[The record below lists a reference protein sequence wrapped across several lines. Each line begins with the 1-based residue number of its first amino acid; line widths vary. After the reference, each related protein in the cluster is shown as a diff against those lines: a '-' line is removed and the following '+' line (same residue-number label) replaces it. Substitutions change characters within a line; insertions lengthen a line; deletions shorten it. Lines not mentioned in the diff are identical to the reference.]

1 MDENSNAMNASRP
14 TLITH
19 GPPSAQIQSVVAAFT
34 KHFGRQPTFGAA
46 SPGRVN
52 IIGEHTDYNDGFVLP
67 MAIDRWTVVV
77 GDHALADRSTF
88 WAVDLK
94 ETAHCD
100 LRGELSPIEGNFA
113 NYLMGVADQFNKRSI
128 NVPNLDIAI
137 TSSVSIG
144 AGLGSSAAMEVAMA
158 TLLEV
163 LLNKSF
169 DPVEKAKLCQ
179 KAEHEFVG
187 TPCGIMD
194 MLIAIKAK
202 SDHALLIDCQT
213 NTTEPI
219 PLPLDKDV
227 SVLIAD
233 THVRHDL
240 AQSEYVNRRQTC
252 EDAARKLGFEAL
264 RQVESDYEPAVNKIT
279 TTGQALTEEEV
290 CCATHVLNENN
301 RVQSAANA
309 LRKADMET
317 VGQLMFDS
325 HTSLKE
331 LFKVSCDELDV
342 IVDTAAQLRAEGGLI
357 GARMTGGGFGG
368 CAIILCKT
376 KSVDKVC
383 EVIIASFA
391 EQFDYQPTLF
401 TTPAVGG
408 ARSIGV

>member
-1 MDENSNAMNASRP
+1 MNASRP
-14 TLITH
+14 TLETD
-19 GPPSAQIQSVVAAFT
+19 GPPAEQIQSVVAAFT
-34 KHFGRQPTFGAA
+34 KHFGRQPNFGAA
-46 SPGRVN
+46 APGRVN

-88 WAVDLK
+88 LAVDLK

-113 NYLMGVADQFNKRSI
+113 NYLMGVADQFNKRAI
-128 NVPNLDIAI
+128 KVPNLDIAI
-137 TSSVSIG
+137 TTSVSIG
-144 AGLGSSAAMEVAMA
+144 AGLASSAAMEVAMA

-163 LLNKSF
+163 LLKKSF

-213 NTTEPI
+213 NATEPI

-227 SVLIAD
+227 SILIAD

-252 EDAARKLGFEAL
+252 EDAARKLGYETL

-290 CCATHVLNENN
+290 LCATHVLNENK

-309 LRKADMET
+309 LRKGEMET

-331 LFKVSCDELDV
+331 LFKVSCEELDV
-342 IVDTAAQLRAEGGLI
+342 IVDTAAKLRADSGVL

-368 CAIILCKT
+368 CAIILCNT
-376 KSVDKVC
+376 QSVDKISVDLL
-383 EVIIASFA
+383 EAFV
-391 EQFDYQPTLF
+391 EQFDYLPTLF

>member
-1 MDENSNAMNASRP
+1 MNPSRQ
-14 TLITH
+14 TLIAN
-19 GPPSAQIQSVVAAFT
+19 GPPAEQIQSAVAAFN

-52 IIGEHTDYNDGFVLP
+52 IIGEHTDYNAGFVLP
-67 MAIDRWTVVV
+67 IAIDRWTVVV

-113 NYLMGVADQFNKRSI
+113 NYLIGVADQFNKRSI
-128 NVPNLDIAI
+128 NVPNLDIAL
-137 TSSVSIG
+137 TSSVPIG
-144 AGLGSSAAMEVAMA
+144 AGLASSAAMEVAMA
-158 TLLEV
+158 TLVEV

-169 DPVEKAKLCQ
+169 DPLVKAKLCQ

-194 MLIAIKAK
+194 MFIATSAK
-202 SDHALLIDCQT
+202 PDHALLIDCQT
-213 NTTEPI
+213 DVAEQI
-219 PLPLDKDV
+219 PLPLDKNV

-240 AQSEYVNRRQTC
+240 AQSEYANRRQTC
-252 EDAARKLGFEAL
+252 EEAARKLGYETL
-264 RQVESDYEPAVNKIT
+264 RQVESDYKPAVNKIT

-290 CCATHVLNENN
+290 NCTEHVINENK
-301 RVQSAANA
+301 RVQTVAAA
-309 LRKADMET
+309 LRSGDLQT
-317 VGQLMFDS
+317 VGHLMFDS
-325 HTSLKE
+325 HTSLRE
-331 LFKVSCDELDV
+331 LFKVSCKELDV
-342 IVDTAAQLRAEGGLI
+342 IVDTAAKLTGEGGVF

-376 KSVDKVC
+376 NLID
-383 EVIIASFA
+383 EVSEELVEAFV
-391 EQFDYQPTLF
+391 EQFDRQPTLF
-401 TTPAVGG
+401 TTPAVGA
-408 ARSIGV
+408 ARSIHV